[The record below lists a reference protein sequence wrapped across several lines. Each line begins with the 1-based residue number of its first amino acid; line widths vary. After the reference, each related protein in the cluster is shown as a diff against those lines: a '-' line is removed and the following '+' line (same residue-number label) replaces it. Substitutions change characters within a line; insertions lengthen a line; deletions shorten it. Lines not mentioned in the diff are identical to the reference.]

1 MGSIDSRLRRLEER
15 RGGGICSECGYPPN
29 YPEGR
34 AIAVINEK
42 YPEKSFDGDPDE
54 RCAHCGQP
62 LYIVIRVVYGERKA
76 TGGGE

>member
-1 MGSIDSRLRRLEER
+1 MSSIKGRLRRLEEQG
-15 RGGGICSECGYPPN
+15 RGGVCPECGHPPN

-34 AIAVINEK
+34 DIVVINER
-42 YPEKSFDGDPDE
+42 YPEESFDGDPDE